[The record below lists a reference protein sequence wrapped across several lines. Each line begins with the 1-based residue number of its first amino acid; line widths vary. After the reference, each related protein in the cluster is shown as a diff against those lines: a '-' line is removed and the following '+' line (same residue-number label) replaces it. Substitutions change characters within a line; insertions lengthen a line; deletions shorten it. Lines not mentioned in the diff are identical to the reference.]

1 MAVRGESEF
10 LNLPFAEKLEFLYG
24 LPARQKRDLIL
35 SAPEAERLVQSF
47 SPETL
52 FYTVKEIGSAD
63 SGDLLSL
70 AVPEQI
76 QGLFDLDCWT
86 RDRPNLERMREWVE
100 ALTEGGRKRMAE
112 GLMGLDM
119 EMMALL
125 LRQYFRVHRLDDP
138 LTAADVPSD
147 RFVQFDEHYLIEF
160 QRHDAILQPL
170 VDFLEEVFER
180 DYTYFTALMEEVYW
194 SVEAELEEEAYQFR
208 RARLS
213 DRGFPDFFDAQDVF
227 AYLNPREFLKIR
239 AAHSAPARDNQVRED
254 ELLPHGVAPVIPDT
268 DLSLFNTAL
277 TAGFAA
283 QGQRQLRS
291 EMALVSNQVLVASA
305 VDFGNLE
312 AVRVAVEMTHHY
324 LNLGLEHLAG
334 GDLDTA
340 IEHLRAT
347 HLKLLFRLGVS
358 LTIDLRKRAEEVT
371 ARLGLDPAHGRDIA
385 YLDSPYREALGGFLE
400 RRPRFFGGL
409 DAGGSVTMRDFVSMR
424 DLHLAYATLDQ
435 IETIRELFTK
445 LLAIEIASAA
455 FRAETAGREVRLGQ
469 ILITA
474 LARAAL
480 ERDTGHRLTPAPI
493 EASRLGELY
502 AAIMTP
508 GGRPARLTDDFRQMV
523 EATMTARLDATAR
536 ARAAAFVGSCL
547 SVLEEDLAEL
557 DPRAI
562 DPRFLRS
569 LLVRRG

>member
-1 MAVRGESEF
+1 MSSARQKEF
-10 LNLPFAEKLEFLYG
+10 LSLPFKAKLEFLYG

-86 RDRPNLERMREWVE
+86 RDRPNLERMREWIE
-100 ALTEGGRKRMAE
+100 ALTESGRKRMAE
-112 GLMGLDM
+112 GLMGLDL

-138 LTAADVPSD
+138 LTAADAPSD

-180 DYTYFTALMEEVYW
+180 DYTYVTALMEEIYW

-239 AAHSAPARDNQVRED
+239 AAHSAPVRDNQVRED
-254 ELLPHGVAPVIPDT
+254 ELLPHGVAPVTPDT

-340 IEHLRAT
+340 IEHLRET

-358 LTIDLRKRAEEVT
+358 LTIDLRKRAEQVT
-371 ARLGLDPAHGRDIA
+371 ATLGLDPAHGRDIA

-435 IETIRELFTK
+435 IETIRALFAR
-445 LLAIEIASAA
+445 LLAIDIATPA

-480 ERDTGHRLTPAPI
+480 ERDTGHRLTPVPI

-502 AAIMTP
+502 RAVMTP
-508 GGRPARLTDDFRQMV
+508 GGRPARLTDDFHAMV
-523 EATMTARLDATAR
+523 EAAMAARLDATTR

-569 LLVRRG
+569 LLIRRG

>member
-1 MAVRGESEF
+1 MPSTRQEEF
-10 LNLPFAEKLEFLYG
+10 LSLPFKAKLEFLYG

-86 RDRPNLERMREWVE
+86 RDRPNLDRMREWIE
-100 ALTEGGRKRMAE
+100 ALTEAGRKRMTE

-147 RFVQFDEHYLIEF
+147 RFVQFDEHYIIEF
-160 QRHDAILQPL
+160 QHHDAILQPL

-180 DYTYFTALMEEVYW
+180 DYTYFTALMEEIYW

-208 RARLS
+208 RARLN
-213 DRGFPDFFDAQDVF
+213 DRGFPDFFEAQDVF
-227 AYLNPREFLKIR
+227 AYVNPRDFLKIR
-239 AAHSAPARDNQVRED
+239 AGYTAPTRADLLRDD
-254 ELLPHGVAPVIPDT
+254 ELVPHGMAPVPADT

-277 TAGFAA
+277 MAGFAA

-305 VDFGNLE
+305 VDFGDLD

-324 LNLGLEHLAG
+324 LNLGLEYLAG
-334 GDLDTA
+334 RRAQQCDRTSARHAPQAAVPARREPDDRSAQARRAGDR
-340 IEHLRAT
+340 RARPRSRARARNC
-347 HLKLLFRLGVS
+347 LPRFALSRGAGRLPR
-358 LTIDLRKRAEEVT
+358 T
-371 ARLGLDPAHGRDIA
+371 PAA
-385 YLDSPYREALGGFLE
+385 FL
-400 RRPRFFGGL
+400 RRPRRAGL
-409 DAGGSVTMRDFVSMR
+409 GRDARFRRDARSAPGLTRCSIRSKRCAICFRRCSAINIGSP
-424 DLHLAYATLDQ
+424 
-435 IETIRELFTK
+435 
-445 LLAIEIASAA
+445 A
-455 FRAETAGREVRLGQ
+455 FRAETAGREIRLGQ

-474 LARAAL
+474 FARAAL
-480 ERDTGHRLTPAPI
+480 DRKPDQRLTPAPI

-502 AAIMTP
+502 MAIMT
-508 GGRPARLTDDFRQMV
+508 RRR
-523 EATMTARLDATAR
+523 TAR
-536 ARAAAFVGSCL
+536 APDRRL
-547 SVLEEDLAEL
+547 SRDG
-557 DPRAI
+557 
-562 DPRFLRS
+562 
-569 LLVRRG
+569 RRGAGGAHGRDRARAFGRLRRLVPQRARRGSRRIRSARDRSALPA

>member
-1 MAVRGESEF
+1 MPSTRQEEF
-10 LNLPFAEKLEFLYG
+10 LSLPFKAKLEFLYG

-47 SPETL
+47 TPETL

-76 QGLFDLDCWT
+76 QGLFDLDCWN
-86 RDRPNLERMREWVE
+86 RDRPNLERMREWIE

-138 LTAADVPSD
+138 SSASDVPSD
-147 RFVQFDEHYLIEF
+147 RYVQFDEHYLIEF

-194 SVEAELEEEAYQFR
+194 SVEAELEEEAFQFR
-208 RARLS
+208 RARLN
-213 DRGFPDFFDAQDVF
+213 DRGFPDFFEAQDVF
-227 AYLNPREFLKIR
+227 AYLNPHDFMKIR
-239 AAHSAPARDNQVRED
+239 AGYDAPTRADLLRDD
-254 ELLPHGVAPVIPDT
+254 ELIPHGVAPVPAQT

-291 EMALVSNQVLVASA
+291 EMALVTNQVLVASA
-305 VDFGNLE
+305 IDFGDLE

-324 LNLGLEHLAG
+324 LNLGLEYLAA
-334 GDLDTA
+334 GDLNNA
-340 IEHLRAT
+340 IEHLRDT

-358 LTIDLRKRAEEVT
+358 LTIDLRKRAEQIT
-371 ARLGLDPAHGRDIA
+371 AALGLDPKHAREIA
-385 YLDSPYREALGGFLE
+385 YLDSPYREAMSGFLQ
-400 RRPRFFGGL
+400 RRPLFFGGL
-409 DAGGSVTMRDFVSMR
+409 DTPGSVATRDFAAMR
-424 DLHLAYATLDQ
+424 DLHLGYAALDQ
-435 IETIRELFTK
+435 IENMRQLFLT
-445 LLAIEIASAA
+445 LLDIDIAAPA
-455 FRAETAGREVRLGQ
+455 FRAETAGREIRLSQ
-469 ILITA
+469 VLITA
-474 LARAAL
+474 FARAAL
-480 ERDTGHRLTPAPI
+480 DRKDRARLAPAPI

-502 AAIMTP
+502 HSVMSA
-508 GGRPARLTDDFRQMV
+508 GGRPARLTDEFRSMID
-523 EATMTARLDATAR
+523 TALTSRLDRDAR
-536 ARAAAFVGSCL
+536 EKAASFIGSCL
-547 SVLEEDLAEL
+547 NLLEEDLAEL
-557 DPRAI
+557 DPRVI

-569 LLVRRG
+569 LLIRRG

>member
-1 MAVRGESEF
+1 MPSTRQEEF
-10 LNLPFAEKLEFLYG
+10 LSLPFKAKLEFLYG

-86 RDRPNLERMREWVE
+86 RDRPNLDRMREWIE
-100 ALTEGGRKRMAE
+100 ALTEAGRKRMTE

-125 LRQYFRVHRLDDP
+125 LRQYFRVHRLEDP

-147 RFVQFDEHYLIEF
+147 RFVQFDEHYIIEF
-160 QRHDAILQPL
+160 QHHDAILQPL

-180 DYTYFTALMEEVYW
+180 DYTYFTALMEEIYW

-208 RARLS
+208 RARLN

-227 AYLNPREFLKIR
+227 AYVNPREFLKIR
-239 AAHSAPARDNQVRED
+239 AGYTAPTRADLLRDD
-254 ELLPHGVAPVIPDT
+254 ELVPHGMAPVPADT

-277 TAGFAA
+277 MAGFAA

-305 VDFGNLE
+305 VDFGDLD

-324 LNLGLEHLAG
+324 LNLGLEFLAAG
-334 GDLDTA
+334 ELNNA
-340 IEHLRAT
+340 IEHLRDT

-358 LTIDLRKRAEEVT
+358 LTIDLRKRAEQVT
-371 ARLGLDPAHGRDIA
+371 AALGLDPARAREIA

-409 DAGGSVTMRDFVSMR
+409 DGQGSVTLRDFAAMR
-424 DLHLAYATLDQ
+424 DLHLAHAALDQ
-435 IETIRELFTK
+435 IEAMRDLFQA
-445 LLAIEIASAA
+445 LLGINIGSPA
-455 FRAETAGREVRLGQ
+455 FRAETAGREIRLGQ

-474 LARAAL
+474 FARAAL
-480 ERDTGHRLTPAPI
+480 DRKPDQRLTPAPI

-502 AAIMTP
+502 MAIMTG
-508 GGRPARLTDDFRQMV
+508 GGRPARLTEGFRVMV
-523 EATMTARLDATAR
+523 DAALAERMDETAR
-536 ARAAAFVGSCL
+536 ARSAGFIASCL

-569 LLVRRG
+569 LLIRRG

>member
-1 MAVRGESEF
+1 MPSIRQEEF
-10 LNLPFAEKLEFLYG
+10 LSLPFKAKLEFLYG

-63 SGDLLSL
+63 SGELLSL

-86 RDRPNLERMREWVE
+86 RDRPNLDRMREWIE
-100 ALTEGGRKRMAE
+100 ALTEAGRQRMAE

-119 EMMALL
+119 EMLALL

-147 RFVQFDEHYLIEF
+147 RFLQFDEHYIIEF
-160 QRHDAILQPL
+160 QHHDAILQPL

-180 DYTYFTALMEEVYW
+180 DYTYFATLMEEIYW
-194 SVEAELEEEAYQFR
+194 SVETELEEEAYQFR
-208 RARLS
+208 RARLN
-213 DRGFPDFFDAQDVF
+213 DRGFPDFFEAQDVF
-227 AYLNPREFLKIR
+227 AYVNPHDFLKIR
-239 AAHSAPARDNQVRED
+239 AGYTAPTRADLLRDD
-254 ELLPHGVAPVIPDT
+254 EVVPHQMAPVLGDT

-277 TAGFAA
+277 MAGFAA

-305 VDFGNLE
+305 VDFGDLE

-324 LNLGLEHLAG
+324 LNLGLENLAG
-334 GDLDTA
+334 GDLDNA
-340 IEHLRAT
+340 IEHLRDT

-358 LTIDLRKRAEEVT
+358 LTIDLRKRAEQIT
-371 ARLGLDPAHGRDIA
+371 AALGLDPARVKEIS
-385 YLDSPYREALGGFLE
+385 YLDSPYREALAGFLE
-400 RRPRFFGGL
+400 RRPRFFEGL
-409 DAGGSVTMRDFVSMR
+409 SGSGSVAMRDFGAMR
-424 DLHLAYATLDQ
+424 DVHLGHAVLDQ
-435 IETIRELFTK
+435 IEAMRDLFQT
-445 LLAIEIASAA
+445 LLAINIAASA
-455 FRAETAGREVRLGQ
+455 FRAETAGREIRLGQ

-474 LARAAL
+474 FARAAL
-480 ERDTGHRLTPAPI
+480 DRKPDQRLTPAPI
-493 EASRLGELY
+493 ESSRLGELY
-502 AAIMTP
+502 MAIMTP
-508 GGRPARLTDDFRQMV
+508 GGRPARLTEGFRRQV
-523 EATMTARLDATAR
+523 EAALAARVDSATLAR
-536 ARAAAFVGSCL
+536 SAGFVASCL

-569 LLVRRG
+569 LLIRRG

>member
-1 MAVRGESEF
+1 MSSTRQQEF
-10 LNLPFAEKLEFLYG
+10 LSLPFKAKLEFLYG

-86 RDRPNLERMREWVE
+86 RDRPNLDRMREWIE
-100 ALTEGGRKRMAE
+100 ALTEAGRKRMTE

-147 RFVQFDEHYLIEF
+147 RFVQFDEHYIIEF
-160 QRHDAILQPL
+160 QHHDAILQPL

-180 DYTYFTALMEEVYW
+180 DYTYFATLMEEIYW
-194 SVEAELEEEAYQFR
+194 SGEAELEEEAYQFR
-208 RARLS
+208 RARLN
-213 DRGFPDFFDAQDVF
+213 DRGFPDFFEAQDVF
-227 AYLNPREFLKIR
+227 AYVNPQDFLKIR
-239 AAHSAPARDNQVRED
+239 AGYVAPTRADLMRDD
-254 ELLPHGVAPVIPDT
+254 ELVPHGMAPVSADT

-277 TAGFAA
+277 MAGFAA
-283 QGQRQLRS
+283 HGQRQLRS

-305 VDFGNLE
+305 VDFGDLE
-312 AVRVAVEMTHHY
+312 AVRVAVERTHHY

-334 GDLDTA
+334 GDLNNA
-340 IEHLRAT
+340 IEHLRDT

-358 LTIDLRKRAEEVT
+358 VTIDLRKRAEQVT
-371 ARLGLDPAHGRDIA
+371 AALGLDPARAREIA

-400 RRPRFFGGL
+400 RRPRFFAGL
-409 DAGGSVTMRDFVSMR
+409 EGQGAVVMRDFAAMR
-424 DLHLAYATLDQ
+424 DLHLGYAVIDQ
-435 IETIRELFTK
+435 IEAIRDLFRE
-445 LLAIEIASAA
+445 LLAINIAAPA
-455 FRAETAGREVRLGQ
+455 FRAETAGREIRLGQ

-474 LARAAL
+474 FARAAL
-480 ERDTGHRLTPAPI
+480 DRKTDQRLTPAPI

-508 GGRPARLTDDFRQMV
+508 GGRPARLTEGFRRLV
-523 EATMTARLDATAR
+523 DAALVARLDETAR
-536 ARAAAFVGSCL
+536 ARSAGFVASCL

-569 LLVRRG
+569 LLIRRG

>member
-1 MAVRGESEF
+1 M
-10 LNLPFAEKLEFLYG
+10 
-24 LPARQKRDLIL
+24 
-35 SAPEAERLVQSF
+35 QSF

-86 RDRPNLERMREWVE
+86 RDRPNLDRMREWIE
-100 ALTEGGRKRMAE
+100 ALTEAGRKRMTE

-147 RFVQFDEHYLIEF
+147 RFVQFDEHYIIEF
-160 QRHDAILQPL
+160 QHHDAILQPL

-180 DYTYFTALMEEVYW
+180 DYTYFTALMEEIYW

-208 RARLS
+208 RARLN

-227 AYLNPREFLKIR
+227 AYVNPRDFLKIR
-239 AAHSAPARDNQVRED
+239 AGYTAPTRADLLRDD
-254 ELLPHGVAPVIPDT
+254 ELVPHEMAPVLADT

-277 TAGFAA
+277 MAGFAA

-291 EMALVSNQVLVASA
+291 EMALVSNQVLIASA
-305 VDFGNLE
+305 VDFGDLE

-334 GDLDTA
+334 GDLNNA
-340 IEHLRAT
+340 IEHLRDT

-358 LTIDLRKRAEEVT
+358 LTIDLRKRAEQVT
-371 ARLGLDPAHGRDIA
+371 AALGLDPARAREVA

-409 DAGGSVTMRDFVSMR
+409 DGQGSVAMRDFVAMR
-424 DLHLAYATLDQ
+424 DLHLGHATLDQ
-435 IETIRELFTK
+435 IEAMRELFQS
-445 LLAIEIASAA
+445 LLEINIAAAA
-455 FRAETAGREVRLGQ
+455 FRAETAGREIRLGQ

-474 LARAAL
+474 LARAAT
-480 ERDTGHRLTPAPI
+480 RPQARAKADASADRSQPAGRALP
-493 EASRLGELY
+493 GDND
-502 AAIMTP
+502 
-508 GGRPARLTDDFRQMV
+508 GGRAARAPDGGLSQTGRRGAGGADGRGGASAVVRFRRFVSQRARGRPRRTRSAGDRSALPAQPADSARLIVR
-523 EATMTARLDATAR
+523 RRPLGAR
-536 ARAAAFVGSCL
+536 ACRRCAPCSSRSIGDSCAFVG
-547 SVLEEDLAEL
+547 
-557 DPRAI
+557 RAS
-562 DPRFLRS
+562 R
-569 LLVRRG
+569 